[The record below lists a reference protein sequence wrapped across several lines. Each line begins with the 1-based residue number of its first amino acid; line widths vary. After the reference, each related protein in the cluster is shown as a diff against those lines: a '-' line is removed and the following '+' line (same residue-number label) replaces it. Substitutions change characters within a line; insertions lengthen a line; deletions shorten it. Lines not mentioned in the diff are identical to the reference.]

1 MSFKSIGLTIIG
13 TAIGA
18 YIGAPGLGAAL
29 KGAFVGFNI
38 AQSVIQYDS
47 YRMQKDMTSRSVTD
61 AQQSIQVNATSTE
74 SSLPIIY
81 GQAKVGLKII
91 DIRQDPSDADVL
103 AVVGAFALAPDGG
116 NATAEQ
122 GIQSVAKI
130 FFDDRL
136 AINLPTIGTNDASNN
151 PYDSGVQSWLGTAGG
166 TFGTNLWCEYMLHD
180 GDDAQTYDYKLND
193 TFSSSG
199 TADGAWGTQSRGTGI
214 AYAAFWL
221 YYKDDV
227 FVNGIPNIT
236 MIVQGNKV
244 ADVSNLTAAYRYS
257 TNPAD
262 CIFDYMTSKRYGL
275 GIPISK
281 MDAGVSGDSFTLAQT
296 HCNDTVT
303 VPASYTLND
312 RYTCNG
318 FLDSAANPMENLQKL
333 LTSCQGRIVFEGG
346 KYKLIQR
353 KTTSAETF
361 ALNTDNIV
369 GDWSFQRSGIDDTH
383 NSINATFIDDLQ
395 NYQPNDLTFPLPTAT
410 NTYQAADGGYKNEM
424 NIELAF
430 TDDEYMTH
438 MIAAQ
443 TMLETRADMSCTV
456 VAQREALKLSV
467 GDVVNVTHATPAW
480 SNQPMWV
487 EQIKLRQ
494 DGLVMLSLKEYDSD
508 TYTIPA
514 AQPRRTVVAHSTPG
528 AYSTDTNPDPQN

>member
-47 YRMQKDMTSRSVTD
+47 YRMQKDMASRSVTD
-61 AQQSIQVNATSTE
+61 QQQGIQVNATSTE

-81 GQAKVGLKII
+81 GQAKVGLKIV

-103 AVVGAFALAPDGG
+103 AIVGAFALAPDGG

-122 GIQSVAKI
+122 GINGVVDV
-130 FFDDRL
+130 FFDERL
-136 AINLPTIGTNDASNN
+136 AIDGPTVGTNDASNN

-199 TADGAWGTQSRGTGI
+199 TAAGAWGTQSRGTGI
-214 AYAAFWL
+214 AYGVFWL

-244 ADVSNLTAAYRYS
+244 ADVSDLTAAYRYS

-262 CIFDYMTSKRYGL
+262 CIFDFMTSKRYGL

-281 MDAGVSGDSFTLAQT
+281 MDAGSGSSFATAQT
-296 HCNDTVT
+296 HCNDSVT
-303 VPASYTLND
+303 VPSGHSLSD

-353 KTTSAETF
+353 KTASAETF
-361 ALNTDNIV
+361 ELNTDNIV
-369 GDWSFQRSGIDDTH
+369 GDWNFQRSGIDDTY
-383 NSINATFIDDLQ
+383 NSVNATYIDDLQ
-395 NYQPNDLTFPLPTAT
+395 NYQPQDVTWPLPTDT
-410 NTYQAADGGYKNEM
+410 NTYQAADGGFKNEM
-424 NIELAF
+424 NVELSF
-430 TDDEYMTH
+430 TDDEYMAH

-456 VAQREALKLSV
+456 VAQREALKLAV
-467 GDVVNVTHATPAW
+467 GDVVNVTHATPNW
-480 SNQPMWV
+480 SDQTMWV

-494 DGLVMLSLKEYDSD
+494 DGLVMLSLKEYASA
-508 TYTIPA
+508 TYTIPT
-514 AQPRRTVVAHSTPG
+514 AQTRRTIVAHSTPG

>member
-296 HCNDTVT
+296 
-303 VPASYTLND
+303 L
-312 RYTCNG
+312 
-318 FLDSAANPMENLQKL
+318 
-333 LTSCQGRIVFEGG
+333 
-346 KYKLIQR
+346 
-353 KTTSAETF
+353 
-361 ALNTDNIV
+361 
-369 GDWSFQRSGIDDTH
+369 
-383 NSINATFIDDLQ
+383 
-395 NYQPNDLTFPLPTAT
+395 
-410 NTYQAADGGYKNEM
+410 
-424 NIELAF
+424 
-430 TDDEYMTH
+430 
-438 MIAAQ
+438 
-443 TMLETRADMSCTV
+443 
-456 VAQREALKLSV
+456 
-467 GDVVNVTHATPAW
+467 
-480 SNQPMWV
+480 
-487 EQIKLRQ
+487 
-494 DGLVMLSLKEYDSD
+494 
-508 TYTIPA
+508 
-514 AQPRRTVVAHSTPG
+514 
-528 AYSTDTNPDPQN
+528 